1 MRTRTRDSDAS
12 VGDLVDEIKE
22 VLDPLRSKIEK
33 VKEEGPAAR
42 AAVVDALREHVIT
55 VAASWVADLNTTKKE
70 TKQKASTDDRAP
82 AAAL

>member
-1 MRTRTRDSDAS
+1 M
-12 VGDLVDEIKE
+12 
-22 VLDPLRSKIEK
+22 
-33 VKEEGPAAR
+33 
-42 AAVVDALREHVIT
+42 VDALREHVIT